1 MKFIKAIQKS
11 GDTGRKLKPKRVRKG
26 TGDESKLSHLVPGL
40 LAENGLKIGAAAP
53 VAEVEQ
59 LPSTIGGVGGAL
71 PDNGRGITTHAI
83 LEPHATVVVDPDRV
97 NRHLVAITEP
107 KSAFAEEYRDLR
119 TSLLQKSKKQRL
131 KTVAIASIAPGEGK
145 SVTALNL
152 AWLLAQTEGTRALLI
167 DGDMRRPS
175 LCQYLGLENSPGL
188 SELLDGEKAF
198 TDVLI
203 QLEGSGLFLLP
214 GGRPRSDVA
223 EQISGPS
230 FAKLLEQVQASFD
243 FVIIDAPPLGVFVD
257 AKVLINQTDGALL
270 VLRRNFTTF
279 KEVDRVLE
287 GLPRQRMLGV
297 VLNQAEETLIS
308 GRYYYDQY

>member
-11 GDTGRKLKPKRVRKG
+11 GNATRKLKPKSGRNGV
-26 TGDESKLSHLVPGL
+26 GDEARISNLVPGL
-40 LAENGLKIGAAAP
+40 LGEDGVKIGVASP
-53 VAEVEQ
+53 VADVGQ
-59 LPSTIGGVGGAL
+59 LPGVDAGDL
-71 PDNGRGITTHAI
+71 PDIGEF
-83 LEPHATVVVDPDRV
+83 LTVKPALQAYPAVHVDPDRV
-97 NRHLVAITEP
+97 NRHLVAITDP

-119 TSLLQKSKKQRL
+119 TSLLQKSKKQKL
-131 KTVAIASIAPGEGK
+131 KTIAIASVAPGEGK

-152 AWLLAQTEGTRALLI
+152 AWLLAQTEGIRALVI
-167 DGDMRRPS
+167 DCDMRRPS
-175 LCQYLGLENSPGL
+175 ICRYLGIDDAPGM
-188 SELLDGEKAF
+188 SELLDGEASPA
-198 TDVLI
+198 DVIL
-203 QLEGSGLFLLP
+203 QLEPSGLYLLP

-223 EQISGPS
+223 EQISGPN
-230 FAKLLEQVQASFD
+230 FAQLLEHVQASFD